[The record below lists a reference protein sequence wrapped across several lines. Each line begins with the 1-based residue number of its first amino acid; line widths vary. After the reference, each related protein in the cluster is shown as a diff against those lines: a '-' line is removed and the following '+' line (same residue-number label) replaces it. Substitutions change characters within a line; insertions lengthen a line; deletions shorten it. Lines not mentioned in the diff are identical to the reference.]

1 MAARSVKRLAQSFPA
16 PDPDPDL
23 DPVDAATRSERIS
36 SKVMIS
42 SNSAGACR
50 ARHRVCAGYGASNY
64 PNSAILTLVIL
75 SVAKDL

>member
-1 MAARSVKRLAQSFPA
+1 MLLILILILILILSMQQRGP
-16 PDPDPDL
+16 
-23 DPVDAATRSERIS
+23 RIS